1 MARTTLKSFK
11 KTALEKPGVKEA
23 YAELEPS
30 YILRK
35 KLIEI
40 RQKAGLTQ
48 EELAARLKTSKS
60 NISRLGSVNSSIS
73 PKLSTITDYAKATG
87 YRLKIDF
94 VKESGAK

>member
-1 MARTTLKSFK
+1 MARPTLKSFK
-11 KTALEKPGVKEA
+11 KKALEKTGVKKA
-23 YAELEPS
+23 YEELEPA

-60 NISRLGSVNSSIS
+60 NISRLESVNSNIS
-73 PKLSTITDYAKATG
+73 PKLSTITEYAKSDG
-87 YRLKIDF
+87 LSCED
-94 VKESGAK
+94 